1 MEIISIDFLKELYAA
16 LFPEHHYANIKSP
29 LFLIDLDFILVG
41 LYVGIVVGAFV
52 MCAHRARTGELIG
65 AILSAGATSPETAK
79 TLGELGLAGKES
91 VLRSLKR
98 RRYGSLIK
106 IASVE
111 GGESDEGK
119 AGEAVEGAESAE
131 NAARYYIDGSDA
143 YSAEE
148 CFGKR
153 RGGILT
159 AVIWAVVL
167 IPIFLL
173 IRFFIPELLQLLDN
187 FITGVKG

>member
-1 MEIISIDFLKELYAA
+1 MEIFSIDFLKELYAA
-16 LFPEHHYANIKSP
+16 LFPEHHYANIRSP
-29 LFLIDLDFILVG
+29 LFLIDLDFILLG
-41 LYVGIVVGAFV
+41 LYVGIVIGAFV
-52 MCAHRARTGELIG
+52 MCAHRARTGELVR
-65 AILSAGATSPETAK
+65 AILSAGATSPENAK
-79 TLGELGLAGKES
+79 TLAELGLGGKES
-91 VLRSLKR
+91 VIRSLKR

-106 IASVE
+106 VASNAT
-111 GGESDEGK
+111 DEGNDGS
-119 AGEAVEGAESAE
+119 AGDAGGAASAE
-131 NAARYYIDGSDA
+131 EAARYYIDGSDA

-159 AVIWAVVL
+159 AVIWAIVL

-173 IRFFIPELLQLLDN
+173 IRFFVPELLQLLDN

>member
-1 MEIISIDFLKELYAA
+1 M
-16 LFPEHHYANIKSP
+16 
-29 LFLIDLDFILVG
+29 
-41 LYVGIVVGAFV
+41 
-52 MCAHRARTGELIG
+52 
-65 AILSAGATSPETAK
+65 
-79 TLGELGLAGKES
+79 
-91 VLRSLKR
+91 RSLKR

-106 IASVE
+106 IASAE
-111 GGESDEGK
+111 GGEGDEGK

>member
-1 MEIISIDFLKELYAA
+1 MEIFSIDFLKELYAA
-16 LFPEHHYANIKSP
+16 LFPEHHYANIRSP
-29 LFLIDLDFILVG
+29 LFLIDLDFILIG
-41 LYVGIVVGAFV
+41 LYVGIVIGAFV
-52 MCAHRARTGELIG
+52 MCAHRARTGELVG
-65 AILSAGATSPETAK
+65 AILTAGTTSPENAK
-79 TLGELGLAGKES
+79 TLGELGLGGKKS
-91 VLRSLKR
+91 VIRSLKR

-106 IASVE
+106 VASNATGE
-111 GGESDEGK
+111 GNDGG
-119 AGEAVEGAESAE
+119 AGGTSSAE
-131 NAARYYIDGSDA
+131 EAARYYIDGSDA

-159 AVIWAVVL
+159 AVIWAIVL

-187 FITGVKG
+187 FITGLKG